1 MAKLFNEY
9 NRQYQV
15 FRAIYRDSSVRL
27 EPNINSR
34 WSPEEI
40 VVLERLFGIRG
51 LKMLDIKHHQ
61 AGDVQDPEKKD
72 VRKEYTKK

>member
-1 MAKLFNEY
+1 MNTTDSTKF
-9 NRQYQV
+9 

-27 EPNINSR
+27 EPTINSR

-40 VVLERLFGIRG
+40 IVLERLFGISG
-51 LKMLDIKHHQ
+51 LEMLDIKHHK